1 MKLNNLKIKKMKKL
15 FKNLLTIYFLFFSV
29 QAVAQ
34 KEEKKRYEHFKEKDI
49 SKTYPAQGNKL
60 RIDNNFGNVTV
71 TSWDRNEIKVDI
83 HIESSSDNKEVA
95 EKVFNNIEVEES
107 KSGNEIRFETKTE
120 KAKNQNN
127 SNCKSCNSK
136 MSIDY
141 EIHLP
146 SNLPLTVYNHFGAL
160 TIPDYTGS
168 VHLFSAFGSLTAGN
182 LSKSE
187 KVQVEFGKANIK
199 SLSNA
204 TLTFKFSDITVEN
217 LAGANKID
225 MEFCKSGSIK
235 VDNNL
240 TSLSLNESYST
251 VNIRPTADFS
261 ATYDIRSNMGSVKDR
276 SNANIKRTDK
286 PQEYGPDSDK
296 RYEGKSGSG
305 GAKIQVNSTFGQII
319 IGQVTA
325 GEMKEKENDKKN
337 KEII

>member
-1 MKLNNLKIKKMKKL
+1 MKKL
-15 FKNLLTIYFLFFSV
+15 FKNLITLSFLLFSV
-29 QAVAQ
+29 HVFAQ
-34 KEEKKRYEHFKEKDI
+34 KEEKKRYEYFKEKNI

-60 RIDNNFGNVTV
+60 YINNNFGNVNITC
-71 TSWDRNEIKVDI
+71 WERNEIKVDI

-107 KSGNEIRFETKTE
+107 QKGNEIQFETKTD
-120 KAKNQNN
+120 KAKNENN
-127 SNCKSCNSK
+127 YNCKSCNSK

-160 TIPDYTGS
+160 TVPDYTGP
-168 VHLFSAFGSLTAGN
+168 VNFFSAFGSFNAGN

-225 MEFCKSGSIK
+225 MEFCKSGIIK
-235 VDNNL
+235 VDNSL

-251 VNIRPTADFS
+251 VNLKPAADFS

-296 RYEGKSGSG
+296 HYEGKSGSG
-305 GAKIQVNSTFGQII
+305 STKIQVNSTFGQII
-319 IGQVTA
+319 VGQVTA